1 MRSLTIKLTLA
12 SLCSSLVSLMLVGL
26 FARYQ
31 TGVAFDRFV
40 QDRRAGAAVQNAAGY
55 YVQHGSWA
63 GLDAALHM
71 AEARAPGG
79 RPSNPPP
86 DRSPPGDRPPAGG
99 PSGPPPSEQPPA
111 GGPSGPP
118 PYIVVDRSGTSLTNG
133 PGYRLGD
140 LVPADLLAHGA
151 PVEVQGL
158 QVGTIV
164 MTGSQAELDSGEREF
179 LTRTNRTLLA
189 AMLGGGLS
197 ALLIGVVLTQLLTRP
212 IRALTA
218 AIHAMQRGSLRQEVR
233 ISSRDEFGELI
244 GAFNQLS
251 HDLARATQ
259 LRRQMTA
266 DIAHELRT
274 PLSVL
279 MGYIE
284 TMRDGLL
291 PPSHERFQTMFVEAN
306 QLHRLIDDLRLLSL
320 ADAGELS
327 LHPQPTNPD
336 QLLVTVTAAFAQQ
349 AAQQHVALHVQ
360 PSAGLPQLMV
370 DQERMIQVLG
380 NLVSNALRYTPAGGT
395 ITLSAVWV
403 DAQMRLEVRDSGCG
417 IAPDVLPAIFERMY
431 RADQSRAAKN
441 GGSGLG
447 LAIVKTIV
455 EAHGGAITADSAPG
469 AGTRMTICL
478 PLQLH
483 QTVPAPRGAG
493 NRVI

>member
-12 SLCSSLVSLMLVGL
+12 SLCSSLISLALVGL

-40 QDRRAGAAVQNAAGY
+40 QDRRAGAAVQTATDY
-55 YVQHGSWA
+55 YEQHGSWA
-63 GLDAALHM
+63 GLDVALHM
-71 AEARAPGG
+71 AEARAPDN
-79 RPSNPPP
+79 RPPNPPAN
-86 DRSPPGDRPPAGG
+86 RPPANR
-99 PSGPPPSEQPPA
+99 PPPRDQPPA
-111 GGPSGPP
+111 GPL
-118 PYIVVDRSGTSLTNG
+118 PYIVVDRSGISLTNG
-133 PGYRLGD
+133 QGYHIGD
-140 LVPADLLAHGA
+140 PVPAALLANGA
-151 PVEVQGL
+151 PVDVQG
-158 QVGTIV
+158 QRIGMIV
-164 MTGSQAELDSGEREF
+164 MTSSQAELDSTEREF

-189 AMLGGGLS
+189 AMIGGTLS

-212 IRALTA
+212 IRALTT
-218 AIHAMQRGSLRQEVR
+218 AIRAMQRGDLRQEVR

-244 GAFNQLS
+244 GAFNQLR

-266 DIAHELRT
+266 DIVHELRT

-291 PPSHERFQTMFVEAN
+291 PPSQERFQTIFVEAN

-336 QLLVTVTAAFAQQ
+336 QLLLTVTAAFAQQ
-349 AAQQHVALHVQ
+349 AAQQQVALHVQ
-360 PSAGLPQLMV
+360 PTPGLPQLLV

-380 NLVSNALRYTPAGGT
+380 NLVGNALRYTPAGGT
-395 ITLSAVWV
+395 IALSAACR
-403 DAQMRLEVRDSGCG
+403 DAQIRLEIRDTGCG
-417 IAPDVLPAIFERMY
+417 IAPALLPAIFERMY
-431 RADQSRAAKN
+431 RADQSRADKS

-455 EAHGGAITADSAPG
+455 EAHGGTITADSAPG
-469 AGTRMTICL
+469 TGTRMTICL
-478 PLQLH
+478 PL
-483 QTVPAPRGAG
+483 GAG
-493 NRVI
+493 